1 MYIDHPGIAAKDPQA
16 LTQWYI
22 DTLGMKLLRQAGPT
36 TFFIGFDKGA
46 CIEIYAAKS
55 DAEPIANN
63 YVQGMTH
70 IAFYTEDFE
79 ATRQMLLDNG
89 IRFNETPGASFQDT
103 SFNFK
108 VWVCAQRV
116 RLMEECFLHYRQD
129 NEASSVNNPGKVY
142 CICDEYEEIE
152 RFLKKQKS

>member
-1 MYIDHPGIAAKDPQA
+1 MYIEHPGIAAKDPQA
-16 LTQWYI
+16 LAQWYI

-70 IAFYTEDFE
+70 IAFYAEDFE
-79 ATRQMLLDNG
+79 ATRQMLLSKGVKPAAEPVLRDDLKL
-89 IRFNETPGASFQDT
+89 A
-103 SFNFK
+103 
-108 VWVCAQRV
+108 
-116 RLMEECFLHYRQD
+116 LMRDPEGNLFHITCRD
-129 NEASSVNNPGKVY
+129 K
-142 CICDEYEEIE
+142 EII
-152 RFLKKQKS
+152 